1 MRSIAP
7 LNLNKI
13 LDAEHDRR
21 PAAGTQKSAR
31 FAMRER
37 TADCHLETEEAFSR
51 FDLTFADHY
60 TAFLR
65 AHLAALDSL
74 EKAVAGQ
81 GWSEWRSRAPLLRAD
96 LNGLGEAAS
105 TSRRSA
111 IQPLSNAEAW
121 GAQYVIE
128 GSALGGQVLGARI
141 RTGLPRS
148 YLTRGQSADRS
159 WRRFCDALDDRALA
173 APQHHGCSCWIDEAE
188 RGARHAF
195 AAFQTSARR
204 MEPQNR

>member
-81 GWSEWRSRAPLLRAD
+81 GWSEWQPRAPLLRAD
-96 LNGLGEAAS
+96 LNGLGEAARAS
-105 TSRRSA
+105 ERCA
-111 IQPLSNAEAW
+111 MQPLSNAEAW

-141 RTGLPRS
+141 EPGLPRS
-148 YLTRGQSADRS
+148 YLTRGKSAGRS
-159 WRRFCDALDDRALA
+159 WRCFCDALDNEALA
-173 APQHHGCSCWIDEAE
+173 ASKLNGRTSWIAQAE

-195 AAFQTSARR
+195 AAFQKSARQ